1 MKYDSKL
8 SFEVESNAVNWAQL
22 IIAYLIICNYEVNE
36 MFMKAPLSESVFTL
50 AVGWTGCT
58 RQSVRSVT
66 SYGQEARCSNPYFP
80 ASIQLVRDGEFQ
92 YQVIA
97 RCWNY

>member
-1 MKYDSKL
+1 MPISLASVRLLTPCELDP
-8 SFEVESNAVNWAQL
+8 AQG
-22 IIAYLIICNYEVNE
+22 ATSDVCREYSCPVCE

-66 SYGQEARCSNPYFP
+66 SYGQEARFSNPYFP
-80 ASIQLVRDGEFQ
+80 AGIQ
-92 YQVIA
+92 
-97 RCWNY
+97 